1 MSCLNARH
9 RSWGLV
15 VSRGVLSRLK
25 LFISSWSWMP
35 RETTLDISLSFW
47 RDGIDQVHRPGP
59 MRGASFGE
67 YLTVMI
73 QWSVGVG
80 VGPMCQPYVCCEVP
94 LAMYI
99 RSRRDWICWP
109 FALLRYVK
117 HLSVGW
123 EWRHA
128 SWSSQLWQ
136 ISRRVDM
143 VLRSSGW
150 AGALSMFS
158 SVTLKS
164 LSMKSGWRSRYKRRF
179 VSMFSQNCLCSDLL
193 FGAYILR
200 RAVSTSQVSFHFT
213 LRASARPS

>member
-1 MSCLNARH
+1 MSCLNAHH

-15 VSRGVLSRLK
+15 VSRGVLLHLK

-35 RETTLDISLSFW
+35 WETTLDISLYFW

-67 YLTVMI
+67 YSMVTI
-73 QWSVGVG
+73 QWLVGVG
-80 VGPMCQPYVCCEVP
+80 VGPMCQPYMCHEVP

-99 RSRRDWICWP
+99 WSRRDWICWP
-109 FALLRYVK
+109 FVLLQFVK

-143 VLRSSGW
+143 ALRSSGW

-164 LSMKSGWRSRYKRRF
+164 PSMKLGWRSRYKCRF
-179 VSMFSQNCLCSDLL
+179 VSNQNCLCSDLL

-200 RAVSTSQVSFHFT
+200 RAMSTFRVSFHFT
-213 LRASARPS
+213 LRASAHPS